1 MAFYESTDLRVWAA
15 DPAGVNAGGW
25 GLTLSPMD
33 MANIGELILHGGVY
47 DGTRI
52 VSEKWVRES
61 TAEQSLWAERD
72 LPYGYLW
79 WVLPQGHGFAAMG
92 DGGNAL
98 YVSPD
103 KNLVA
108 AITSRF
114 QPRVKDRIEL
124 IRTYVAPCFD

>member
-1 MAFYESTDLRVWAA
+1 MDLAKL
-15 DPAGVNAGGW
+15 GQ
-25 GLTLSPMD
+25 L
-33 MANIGELILHGGVY
+33 
-47 DGTRI
+47 
-52 VSEKWVRES
+52 
-61 TAEQSLWAERD
+61 
-72 LPYGYLW
+72 YL
-79 WVLPQGHGFAAMG
+79 

-114 QPRVKDRIEL
+114 QPRLKDRIEL

>member
-1 MAFYESTDLRVWAA
+1 
-15 DPAGVNAGGW
+15 
-25 GLTLSPMD
+25 
-33 MANIGELILHGGVY
+33 
-47 DGTRI
+47 
-52 VSEKWVRES
+52 
-61 TAEQSLWAERD
+61 
-72 LPYGYLW
+72 
-79 WVLPQGHGFAAMG
+79 MG

-124 IRTYVAPCFD
+124 IRTYVGPALTEKRNRK

>member
-1 MAFYESTDLRVWAA
+1 MAFYKSTDLRVWAA

-33 MANIGELILHGGVY
+33 LAKLGQL
-47 DGTRI
+47 
-52 VSEKWVRES
+52 
-61 TAEQSLWAERD
+61 
-72 LPYGYLW
+72 YL
-79 WVLPQGHGFAAMG
+79 

-124 IRTYVAPCFD
+124 IRTYVAPCFV

>member
-1 MAFYESTDLRVWAA
+1 M
-15 DPAGVNAGGW
+15 
-25 GLTLSPMD
+25 
-33 MANIGELILHGGVY
+33 
-47 DGTRI
+47 
-52 VSEKWVRES
+52 
-61 TAEQSLWAERD
+61 AERD

-103 KNLVA
+103 ENLVA

>member
-1 MAFYESTDLRVWAA
+1 
-15 DPAGVNAGGW
+15 
-25 GLTLSPMD
+25 
-33 MANIGELILHGGVY
+33 
-47 DGTRI
+47 
-52 VSEKWVRES
+52 
-61 TAEQSLWAERD
+61 
-72 LPYGYLW
+72 
-79 WVLPQGHGFAAMG
+79 MG

-98 YVSPD
+98 YASPD

>member
-1 MAFYESTDLRVWAA
+1 GQRL
-15 DPAGVNAGGW
+15 
-25 GLTLSPMD
+25 
-33 MANIGELILHGGVY
+33 
-47 DGTRI
+47 
-52 VSEKWVRES
+52 VSERWVRES
-61 TAEQSLWAERD
+61 TAEQSRWAERD

-98 YVSPD
+98 YASPD

-114 QPRVKDRIEL
+114 QPRVKDQIEL

>member
-1 MAFYESTDLRVWAA
+1 
-15 DPAGVNAGGW
+15 
-25 GLTLSPMD
+25 
-33 MANIGELILHGGVY
+33 
-47 DGTRI
+47 
-52 VSEKWVRES
+52 
-61 TAEQSLWAERD
+61 
-72 LPYGYLW
+72 
-79 WVLPQGHGFAAMG
+79 MG

-108 AITSRF
+108 AIISHF